1 MLTYI
6 LFLIIITTLFF
17 YIYKFYYTYVEFYS
31 QILYKRKIPDYT
43 RWILS
48 DKFIAKKYA
57 HLNGFEIPKTY
68 QIVKYPQ
75 EINFEKLK
83 NINFVI
89 KPCDLCDSKG
99 VYLIKNN
106 IDIKKKRKFDKN
118 IVIKELLEIRS
129 KIFSEYY
136 MHDKMYD
143 GLVPFTGYIVEELLL
158 DDDKIPHDYKCYVFN
173 KKIHFIVVTYNRK
186 IINGEQ
192 IFNSTWFDRDWNPIK
207 IKMIKKGYLYKKI
220 PKPKNYKKIL
230 NLVEN
235 IAKKLDRHCRIDIY
249 SIKDKIYFGEFTF
262 FTGALLHT
270 FYCNMILGYLWLK
283 YADNYAYDDKLLK
296 EIVPSYYNKIN

>member
-1 MLTYI
+1 
-6 LFLIIITTLFF
+6 
-17 YIYKFYYTYVEFYS
+17 
-31 QILYKRKIPDYT
+31 
-43 RWILS
+43 
-48 DKFIAKKYA
+48 
-57 HLNGFEIPKTY
+57 
-68 QIVKYPQ
+68 
-75 EINFEKLK
+75 
-83 NINFVI
+83 
-89 KPCDLCDSKG
+89 
-99 VYLIKNN
+99 
-106 IDIKKKRKFDKN
+106 
-118 IVIKELLEIRS
+118 
-129 KIFSEYY
+129 

-158 DDDKIPHDYKCYVFN
+158 DNDKIPHDYKCYVFN